1 MTMREKR
8 RARRWPL
15 RGDST
20 KVRLRGGQEAR
31 AVDIAPGGILLET
44 NLRLRP
50 GATVEVLVTHADHSA
65 RLRGRVVRC
74 RVSRLQPSKVSY
86 QGAVQFDE
94 EAPWLALD
102 AGGYPVLAEESRDHS
117 GRGDKL
123 PVR

>member
-1 MTMREKR
+1 MTTRERR

-15 RGDST
+15 RGDAT
-20 KVRLRGGQEAR
+20 RVRLRGGQEAR

-50 GATVEVLVTHADHSA
+50 GTTVDVVVTHADHSA

-74 RVSRLQPSKVSY
+74 HVSRLQASKVSY

-102 AGGYPVLAEESRDHS
+102 AGGYPVLAEGSSDHAD
-117 GRGDKL
+117 RGEKL
-123 PVR
+123 PAR

>member
-1 MTMREKR
+1 MTMRERR

-31 AVDIAPGGILLET
+31 ALDIAPGGILLET

-50 GATVEVLVTHADHSA
+50 GSAVEVLVTHADHTA
-65 RLRGRVVRC
+65 RLRGRIVRC
-74 RVSRLQPSKVSY
+74 YISRLHASKVSY

-102 AGGYPVLAEESRDHS
+102 AGGYPVLAEGSGDHTA
-117 GRGDKL
+117 RGEKL
-123 PVR
+123 PAR